1 MRNREAMLK
10 KLESLE
16 SNMNKL
22 GFALNQGNRDLYMET
37 LDKIMEQISQLKTYV
52 ESEPISGDELN
63 RI

>member
-22 GFALNQGNRDLYMET
+22 GFALNKGNRELYLET
-37 LDKIMEQISQLKTYV
+37 MDKIIEQISQLKTYV
-52 ESEPISGDELN
+52 ESEPMTGSEIN
-63 RI
+63 RV